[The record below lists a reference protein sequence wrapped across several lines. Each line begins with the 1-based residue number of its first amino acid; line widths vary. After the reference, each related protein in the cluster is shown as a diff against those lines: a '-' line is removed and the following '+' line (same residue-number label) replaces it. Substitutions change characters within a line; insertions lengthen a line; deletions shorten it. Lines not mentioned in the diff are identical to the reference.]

1 MRRWRV
7 RLGAFVLALAVTAC
21 GGVTQPSRFYLLA
34 TPPELE
40 RERSTDTAGR
50 DLSVG
55 VGPVVLP
62 PYLDRP
68 QIVTQA
74 SRHEL
79 DLAEFD
85 QWAEPLEDNFT
96 RVLAENL
103 SVLLATDRI
112 VVFPW
117 RRSVL
122 VDYQI
127 AVNVIRFDAVHGES
141 MLVARWNVFGTG
153 RPGTPLH
160 GPLELSPAG
169 GGSGLRGHR
178 RVLERHLGR
187 VQPRGGGGGVGA
199 GRVRRDATESSK
211 RSSLAGFELRSHGG
225 TRLEY
230 VLGSENRSR
239 AELV

>member
-141 MLVARWNVFGTG
+141 MLVARWNVFGT
-153 RPGTPLH
+153 
-160 GPLELSPAG
+160 
-169 GGSGLRGHR
+169 
-178 RVLERHLGR
+178 
-187 VQPRGGGGGVGA
+187 A
-199 GRVRRDATESSK
+199 GRELLYTG
-211 RSSLAGFELRSHGG
+211 RSSFRRPVAGAGFEAIVASLSGI
-225 TRLEY
+225 LAEF
-230 VLGSENRSR
+230 SR
-239 AELV
+239 EVAAAASALAE